1 MIETLKK
8 LIEAHYPIIALQ
20 SFEWYRLKSIIHDEF
35 KKNGFLITTWNNV
48 DGLITDGKKSEDTE
62 DPVMAMRQIYQVS
75 TDAQECN
82 KKELY
87 LLADYHDYFEN
98 KEIRTRL
105 RILSQELKYSR
116 KHIIIL
122 SPIVPIPVELEKE
135 ITVLEVPLPDKPELR
150 KTLKVLISEIGQ
162 GSQKQL
168 QPDRELEE
176 QLVNAALGLTIHE
189 ADLAFSRA
197 LVETNGFNNN
207 SIKFVIKEKEQVIK
221 KSKILEYYHTNETFK
236 NIGGLNNLKS
246 WLNTRGQAFSVKANE
261 FGLQEPKG
269 VLLTGVPGCGKS
281 LIAKAIASIW
291 NMPLLRLD
299 MGKVFEGI
307 VGSSENN
314 IRKAILT
321 AEGIAPCVLWLDE
334 IEKGLSGLQSSGN
347 SDSGTTAR
355 VFSTFLTWMQ
365 EKTKPVFI
373 VATANNLDSL
383 PPEILRKGRFDEIF
397 FVDLPTAK
405 EREEI
410 FKIHVEKIKRSLLPV
425 DYQFL
430 ASITRGFNGAEI
442 ESVVKDALFSAFERT
457 CKLNSKS
464 ELARED
470 IVKIIQKTIP
480 LSATRKAE
488 IESMREIAK
497 TRFVLASNEKIEELT
512 TQKEVKLTISEQ
524 NNNRVRHFNL
534 KEDEA
539 NGI

>member
-8 LIEAHYPIIALQ
+8 LITAHYPIIALQ
-20 SFEWYRLKSIIHDEF
+20 SFEWYRLKSIIHDTF
-35 KKNGFLITTWNNV
+35 KAAGFQITTWNNV
-48 DGLITDGKKSEDTE
+48 EGLVTDNKKAEDTE
-62 DPVMAMRQIYQVS
+62 DPVIALRDIFQTS
-75 TDAQECN
+75 TDPQECN
-82 KKELY
+82 KKELF
-87 LLADYHDYFEN
+87 LLADFHDYLEQ

-122 SPIVPIPVELEKE
+122 SPIFPIPVELEKE
-135 ITVLEVPLPDKPELR
+135 ITLLEVPLPDKLELR
-150 KTLKVLISEIGQ
+150 KTLKVLIAEIGQ
-162 GSQKQL
+162 GSQKQF
-168 QPDRELEE
+168 QIDRELEE

-197 LVETNGFNNN
+197 LVETNGFNYG
-207 SIKFVIKEKEQVIK
+207 SIKYVIKEKEQVIK
-221 KSKILEYYHTNETFK
+221 KSKILEYYHTNESFK

-246 WLNTRGQAFSVKANE
+246 WLNTRGQAFSVKALD
-261 FGLQEPKG
+261 FGIQEPKG

-299 MGKVFEGI
+299 IGKVFEGI

-314 IRKAILT
+314 MRKAILT

-334 IEKGLSGLQSSGN
+334 IEKGLAGIQSSGAT
-347 SDSGTTAR
+347 DSGTTAR

-373 VATANNLDSL
+373 VATANNLDAL

-397 FVDLPTAK
+397 FVDLPTQR

-410 FKIHVEKIKRSLLPV
+410 FKIHVEKLKRTLSSN
-425 DYQFL
+425 DYQLL
-430 ASITRGFNGAEI
+430 ASATKGFNGAEI
-442 ESVVKDALFSAFERT
+442 ESVVKDALFLAFDRT
-457 CKLNSKS
+457 VKLDSKS
-464 ELARED
+464 DLSRED
-470 IVKIIQKTIP
+470 IAKIIQKTIP

-488 IESMREIAK
+488 IENMREIAK
-497 TRFVLASNEKIEELT
+497 TRFVLASTEPMEQLPVEKEI
-512 TQKEVKLTISEQ
+512 KLTILEQ
-524 NNNRVRHFNL
+524 KNNRIRHFDI
-534 KEDEA
+534 KDEE